1 MYLDKNLISYDFVF
15 KKIQLK
21 YEIFIILLN
30 KLKMN
35 LKFILLINYFTYI
48 Y

>member
-1 MYLDKNLISYDFVF
+1 MIMFF

-21 YEIFIILLN
+21 YEMFIILLN

-35 LKFILLINYFTYI
+35 LKFILLKIILLIFIN
-48 Y
+48 